1 MRKLEYIET
10 SGGQYIDTGYIVK
23 PNTSLVMRCNVQA
36 QYQYPAPFGVR
47 ASSGNQA
54 FCYFYRDN
62 GASRA
67 VISFGSGELRLSQ
80 PLAVYNNDIEI
91 TFTNSIFTIK
101 NVTTDELLVNRQFTQ
116 MGALS
121 QTLSLYLFTLNESG
135 HDIGSICWTN
145 MKLYSCEI
153 YEDETLVKSYLPM
166 LDDSMVPCLYESV
179 NKETFYN
186 AGSGSFTYE
195 VASTVKY
202 LVRDGNTIYTVTDGA
217 LVEVSGTLNAE
228 LFQTSGVDAMP
239 DGTLLMTLSN
249 PEVLCWTDAETLP
262 TLTATVNGIPEPQ
275 TVMSKE
281 IDLMHS
287 SIKGIN
293 GVTVDCKGDVLF
305 AVSFDKKATWMMH
318 NGTEFVEVSDKLAGM
333 TKTEF
338 EAITAE
344 QWKPKYEAS
353 SDMYIRCILFDE
365 TQSITAVNVDFIN

>member
-36 QYQYPAPFGVR
+36 QYQFPAPFGVR
-47 ASSGNQA
+47 ASAGNQA
-54 FCYFYRDN
+54 FCYFARYDVDSSA
-62 GASRA
+62 G
-67 VISFGSGELRLSQ
+67 ISFGSGELIISQ
-80 PLAVYNNDIEI
+80 PLSVYNNDIEI
-91 TFTNSIFTIK
+91 TFTNSTFTIK
-101 NVTTDELLVNRQFTQ
+101 NVTTDELLVNFPFTQ

-121 QTLSLYLFTLNESG
+121 QTLSLYLFTVNERG
-135 HDIGSICWTN
+135 HDIGRVCWTN

-195 VASTVKY
+195 VASTGKY
-202 LVRDGNTIYTVTDGA
+202 LVRDGNTIYTVTDGE
-217 LVEVSGTLNAE
+217 LVEVPGTLNAE
-228 LFQTSGVDAMP
+228 LFQTSGVDAIP

-249 PEVLCWTDAETLP
+249 PEVLCWTDDETLP
-262 TLTATVNGIPEPQ
+262 TLTATVKGIPDPQ

-293 GVTVDCKGDVLF
+293 GVTIDCKGDVLF
-305 AVSFDKKATWMMH
+305 AVSFDKKATWMIH

-344 QWKPKYEAS
+344 QWQPKYEAS

-365 TQSITAVNVDFIN
+365 TQSITTVNVDFIN